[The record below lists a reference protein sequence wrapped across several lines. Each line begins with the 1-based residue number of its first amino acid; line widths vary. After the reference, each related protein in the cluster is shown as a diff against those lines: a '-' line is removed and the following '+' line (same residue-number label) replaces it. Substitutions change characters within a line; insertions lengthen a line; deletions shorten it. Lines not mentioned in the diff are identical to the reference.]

1 MDYRILGESDLNVSV
16 IGYGAWGI
24 GGEPFWK
31 TEGEE
36 NSIRSI
42 EKAVELG
49 INFYDTAP
57 VYGFGHSEELLGKAL
72 HSRRGKVIIATKCGL
87 RWRKEG
93 IKTLE
98 KRASRESILEEV
110 DLSLQ
115 RLQTDYIDLYQVHWP
130 DEGTPAEET
139 MDALLQIQKAGKVRY
154 IGVSNYS
161 VVQMKEILKYGRIV
175 SLQPMYS
182 MLERDI
188 EKEVLP
194 FCIQNNIGI
203 ICYSPLASGVLTG
216 KYDEDTVFKDWRGQ
230 GIIGHFTG
238 DVFVSHIEKV
248 KEITKIAQKHGRTT
262 SQLAINWLLHQR
274 GVTTAIVG
282 VKNPVQVEQNTGAV
296 GWEIPDNDLKTISD
310 ILEER
315 TSNSK
320 NSKEEI

>member
-1 MDYRILGESDLNVSV
+1 MEYRILGKSDLNVST

-42 EKAVELG
+42 EKAIDSG
-49 INFYDTAP
+49 INFFDTAP
-57 VYGFGHSEELLGKAL
+57 VYGFGYSEELLGKAL
-72 HSRRGKVIIATKCGL
+72 NSKRKDVIIATKCGL
-87 RWRKEG
+87 RWSKAE
-93 IKTLE
+93 IKALE
-98 KRASRESILEEV
+98 KRATRESVLEEI

-130 DEGTPAEET
+130 DETTPIEET
-139 MDALLQIQKAGKVRY
+139 MDALLQIQKAGKVRFV
-154 IGVSNYS
+154 GVSNYS
-161 VVQMKEILKYGRIV
+161 VDQMKESLKYGQIV

-188 EKEVLP
+188 EKEILP
-194 FCIQNNIGI
+194 FCIENDIGI

-216 KYDEDTVFKDWRGQ
+216 KYNENTKFEDWRGK
-230 GIIGHFTG
+230 GIIGNFTG
-238 DVFVSHIEKV
+238 EVFVSHIKKV
-248 KEITKIAQKHGRTT
+248 NEITKIAQKNGKTT
-262 SQLAINWLLHQR
+262 AQLAINWLLHQR

-282 VKNPVQVEQNTGAV
+282 VKNPDQVEQNTGAV
-296 GWEIPDNDLKTISD
+296 GWDIPGEDLETISN

-315 TSNSK
+315 SC
-320 NSKEEI
+320 

>member
-1 MDYRILGESDLNVSV
+1 MEYRILGKSDLSVST

-24 GGEPFWK
+24 GGKPFWK
-31 TEGEE
+31 TEGED

-42 EKAVELG
+42 EKAIDLG

-57 VYGFGHSEELLGKAL
+57 VYGFGYSEELLGKAL
-72 HSRRGKVIIATKCGL
+72 HSKRKEVVIATKCGL
-87 RWRKEG
+87 RWKKEE
-93 IKTLE
+93 IKALV
-98 KRASRESILEEV
+98 KRAAKESILEEI

-130 DEGTPAEET
+130 DETTPIEDT
-139 MDALLQIQKAGKVRY
+139 MDALLQIQKTGKIRY

-161 VVQMKEILKYGRIV
+161 VGQMKESLKYGQIV

-188 EKEVLP
+188 EKEILP
-194 FCIQNNIGI
+194 FCIENNIGI

-216 KYDEDTVFKDWRGQ
+216 KYDENTKFEDWRGQ
-230 GIIGHFTG
+230 GIIGNFTG
-238 DVFVSHIEKV
+238 DVFVSHIRKV
-248 KEITKIAQKHGRTT
+248 EEITKIAQKYGKTT
-262 SQLAINWLLHQR
+262 AQLAINWLLRQR

-282 VKNPVQVEQNTGAV
+282 VKTPDQVEQNTGSV
-296 GWEIPDNDLKTISD
+296 GWVISDDDLKIISD

-315 TSNSK
+315 SC
-320 NSKEEI
+320 